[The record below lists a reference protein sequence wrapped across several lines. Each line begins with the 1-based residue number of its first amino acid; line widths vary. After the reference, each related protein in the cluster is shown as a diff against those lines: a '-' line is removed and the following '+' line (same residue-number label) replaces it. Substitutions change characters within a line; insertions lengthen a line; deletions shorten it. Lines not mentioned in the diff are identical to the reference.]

1 MPFIT
6 EELWSV
12 IDSNRPFL
20 ALSQWPAPA
29 FEDEAAAE
37 EINWLIDLISAIR
50 SVRSEMN
57 VPAGANI
64 PLSVSGATFKIAARL
79 QTYDVVIRR
88 LARIELV
95 SLASKPVSGAVQV
108 VAGAVTLSLPLEG
121 VVDLVAEKA
130 RLSKELDKIDA
141 EIAKIEAKLA
151 NEKFIARAPESV
163 VAEQRER
170 LAEANALRDK
180 THAAMARVGD

>member
-1 MPFIT
+1 
-6 EELWSV
+6 
-12 IDSNRPFL
+12 
-20 ALSQWPAPA
+20 
-29 FEDEAAAE
+29 
-37 EINWLIDLISAIR
+37 
-50 SVRSEMN
+50 MN

-64 PLSVSGATFKIAARL
+64 RLSVSGATFKIAARL

-121 VVDLVAEKA
+121 VVDLEAEKA

-141 EIAKIEAKLA
+141 EIGKIEAKLA

>member
-1 MPFIT
+1 
-6 EELWSV
+6 
-12 IDSNRPFL
+12 
-20 ALSQWPAPA
+20 
-29 FEDEAAAE
+29 
-37 EINWLIDLISAIR
+37 
-50 SVRSEMN
+50 
-57 VPAGANI
+57 
-64 PLSVSGATFKIAARL
+64 
-79 QTYDVVIRR
+79 VVIRR